1 MEVKTETQLPP
12 REMCCEVDEYIREEQ
27 RLVNQSPP
35 SIRFNPPSLQ
45 NVPKL
50 LYYYLVMEHSNY
62 WNTIFNLL

>member
-12 REMCCEVDEYIREEQ
+12 REVHCEVDEYIRGTAASEPKHT
-27 RLVNQSPP
+27 LKT
-35 SIRFNPPSLQ
+35 PSLQ

-50 LYYYLVMEHSNY
+50 LYYYLVMEQSNY